1 MRPKTAAALAFS
13 VLDNAQTTTAQ
24 KCFAADLVRFTASK
38 TDIPKIKSLF
48 DKAPRDLECPVM
60 YRKFH
65 SEAAVVLFEKDT
77 MRALFVRA
85 VGNLKDAAD
94 YDWIWMVG
102 ANANENMRTR
112 KVAEMYARAL
122 QK

>member
-1 MRPKTAAALAFS
+1 
-13 VLDNAQTTTAQ
+13 
-24 KCFAADLVRFTASK
+24 
-38 TDIPKIKSLF
+38 
-48 DKAPRDLECPVM
+48 M